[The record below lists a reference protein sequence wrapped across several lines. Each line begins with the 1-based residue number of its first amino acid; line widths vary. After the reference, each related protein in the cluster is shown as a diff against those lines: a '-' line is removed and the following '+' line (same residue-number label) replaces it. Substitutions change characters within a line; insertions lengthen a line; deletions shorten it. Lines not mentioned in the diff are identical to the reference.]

1 MACEDLVM
9 AVLTLMNRIKID
21 KFDSYRGIFKVQVF
35 RNILERL
42 IYNDEYATI
51 DANLTDCN
59 VGARKK
65 RNVRDNLFVL
75 NAIMNDAV
83 NGSKEAKDISIYDV
97 EKCFD
102 ALWLDECINDMFE
115 VGLQNDKLNLL
126 YLMNEHAQIAV
137 RTPSGITERFTLEKI
152 IMQGKVWGSLFCTVT
167 MNKLG
172 KLKYAI
178 EDMLFKLTLS

>member
-1 MACEDLVM
+1 
-9 AVLTLMNRIKID
+9 VL
-21 KFDSYRGIFKVQVF
+21 

-65 RNVRDNLFVL
+65 QNVRDNLFVL

-83 NGSKEAKDISIYDV
+83 NGSKEAIDISIYDV

-102 ALWLDECINDMFE
+102 ALWLDECINDMLE
-115 VGLQNDKLNLL
+115 AGLQNDKLNLL
-126 YLMNEHAQIAV
+126 YLLNKNAQLAV
-137 RTPSGITERFTLEKI
+137 KTPSGTTERFTLEKI
-152 IMQGKVWGSLFCTVT
+152 MLQGTV
-167 MNKLG
+167 
-172 KLKYAI
+172 
-178 EDMLFKLTLS
+178 